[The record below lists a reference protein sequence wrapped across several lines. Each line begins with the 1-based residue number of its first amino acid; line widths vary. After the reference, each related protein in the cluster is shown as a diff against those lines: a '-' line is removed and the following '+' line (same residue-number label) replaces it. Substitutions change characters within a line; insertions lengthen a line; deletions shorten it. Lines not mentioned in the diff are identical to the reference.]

1 MRKQRVAGITSNTV
15 PWEILRAAGY
25 APVLLDD
32 EPGPTPHADRWMEDV
47 FDRRFRVIFDRLCSG
62 AWNHLDRI
70 VIPRTSEQ
78 EHKLY
83 LYLREIARTQPGG
96 AIPELYFYNLLHT
109 RTPESYDYGLERT
122 RQMARDF
129 EVSDDELRDAIAE
142 SNRARGCVRDILHTR
157 REGCL
162 EGSEAFEWIR
172 GFYTENRGVFADRAL
187 ERLNR
192 MQEQVA
198 VDRPYILIKGVPLG
212 DASLHRAVEE
222 AGGYVVADDDWRG
235 SRAAGDTDVR
245 INKDPATAIFEK
257 YFYDEVSPRVHPV
270 EHRDAWLRREIES
283 GHVDGVLFYVPLGDD
298 VLGWD
303 CPAQR
308 AYLESRSIPSL
319 VVREIGE
326 PLADFVGSL
335 HRKQLWPRSN

>member
-1 MRKQRVAGITSNTV
+1 MRTDRIAGITSNTV

-25 APVLLDD
+25 APLLL
-32 EPGPTPHADRWMEDV
+32 EEEAGPTPHADRWMEDV

-83 LYLREIARTQPGG
+83 LYLREIARTQPVRVT
-96 AIPELYFYNLLHT
+96 PELYFYNLLHT

-122 RQMARDF
+122 RQMVRDF
-129 EVSDDELRDAIAE
+129 DVCEDELREFIAE
-142 SNRARGCVRDILHTR
+142 SNRARAAVRGILRAR
-157 REGCL
+157 RDGHL
-162 EGSEAFEWIR
+162 EGSAALEWIR
-172 GFYTENRGVFADRAL
+172 GFYSEDRSTFADRIS

-198 VDRPYILIKGVPLG
+198 ADRPRILIKGVPLQ

-222 AGGYVVADDDWRG
+222 AGGYVVAEDDWRG
-235 SRAAGDTDVR
+235 SRAAGDTDVCS
-245 INKDPATAIFEK
+245 NKDPVTAIFEK

-270 EHRDAWLRREIES
+270 EHRDTWFRREIERAQ
-283 GHVDGVLFYVPLGDD
+283 VDGVLFFVPLEDD
-298 VLGWD
+298 VQGWD
-303 CPAQR
+303 YPGELD
-308 AYLESRSIPSL
+308 YLKSLSMPS
-319 VVREIGE
+319 VVIREAGVS
-326 PLADFVGSL
+326 LTDFVESL
-335 HRKQLWPRSN
+335 RKSSWPRSN